1 MKVSGAATVHASPD
15 AVLAALADSGLL
27 VRALPCLDQLDGADG
42 SRRFLGTIA
51 IAAVRGS
58 YAGEAVVVA
67 RPQPHR
73 LVLRVTAAGAKGAV
87 EADLTVTLAPSG
99 DGATELGYAADAAVE
114 GAIAGIGQLML
125 VSIARRLA
133 ADVIGGLDAAL
144 LSAAPPEALPGPQ
157 DPPAAVGPARRGI
170 GSRGDRQ
177 PAIGRPATAVRTRL
191 LAGGAVGL
199 AGVVLGVVL
208 RWRSRRRGR

>member
-27 VRALPCLDQLDGADG
+27 VRAVPCLDQLDGADG
-42 SRRFLGTIA
+42 RRRFLATIA

-67 RPQPHR
+67 RPEPHR

-87 EADLTVTLAPSG
+87 EADLTVRLAPSG
-99 DGATELGYAADAAVE
+99 DGATELGYAADAAVQ
-114 GAIAGIGQLML
+114 GAIARIGQLML
-125 VSIARRLA
+125 ASIAKRLA

-144 LSAAPPEALPGPQ
+144 LSAAPPEALSGP
-157 DPPAAVGPARRGI
+157 PARPAAVGQATGGI
-170 GSRGDRQ
+170 GSHGDLH
-177 PAIGRPATAVRTRL
+177 PAIDRPATGVRTWL
-191 LAGGAVGL
+191 LAGGAAGL
-199 AGVVLGVVL
+199 AGVVLGVVFG
-208 RWRSRRRGR
+208 RRSRRGGR